1 MLYLKVYSN
10 SLYVTIT
17 TIVGGLIDLVPV
29 YVVLYLHNY
38 SDSEEK

>member
-1 MLYLKVYSN
+1 MLYVKADSN
-10 SLYVTIT
+10 SFYVTIT
-17 TIVGGLIDLVPV
+17 IVGSLIDLVPV